1 MNLHITQ
8 PPVFEVGKAVVMQG
22 GAVLGNVSTS
32 ATWTPHSLDDV
43 DVDDDDGDVLLEDV
57 VNEDV
62 TTAAAVILVGRAK
75 SSSGCLT
82 LKLFFAR
89 LDVVFAIS

>member
-22 GAVLGNVSTS
+22 GTVLGNVSTS
-32 ATWTPHSLDDV
+32 ATCTPHSLDDADMD
-43 DVDDDDGDVLLEDV
+43 DVRLEDV
-57 VNEDV
+57 LETVV
-62 TTAAAVILVGRAK
+62 VAVVVLVSGRAK

-89 LDVVFAIS
+89 VDVVFAIS

>member
-43 DVDDDDGDVLLEDV
+43 DVDDDGDVLLEDV

>member
-8 PPVFEVGKAVVMQG
+8 PPVFEVGKAVVIQG
-22 GAVLGNVSTS
+22 GTVLGNVPTS

-43 DVDDDDGDVLLEDV
+43 DDDREDV
-57 VNEDV
+57 VDV
-62 TTAAAVILVGRAK
+62 VTAAGRAK

-89 LDVVFAIS
+89 FDDVVVAFAIS